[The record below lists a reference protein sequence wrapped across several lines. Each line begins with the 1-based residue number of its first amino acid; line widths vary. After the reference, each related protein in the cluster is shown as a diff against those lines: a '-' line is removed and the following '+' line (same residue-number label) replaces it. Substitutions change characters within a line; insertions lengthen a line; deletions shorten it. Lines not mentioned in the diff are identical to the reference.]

1 MARTPEEI
9 EALLDRVEALLEKA
23 DKAEADYQ
31 YGEKLKGWTEKFKDK
46 LDPYVETMKGLNGDE
61 FDLYKESMDEYD
73 KDYSDIAD
81 EDYIVK
87 LIENI
92 TSTVDKLRNVLN
104 DNDVEVKADE
114 DSVEVESDKVDAV
127 AETENAEPEKEEP
140 ATDETEAEAK
150 KDDVKED
157 KAEGDTVEEDK
168 VKEEKAEPTEEEEL
182 EAFMKELEEED
193 DGDKRWR

>member
-81 EDYIVK
+81 EDYVVK

-127 AETENAEPEKEEP
+127 AETDNAEPEKEEP
-140 ATDETEAEAK
+140 ATDETEADAK
-150 KDDVKED
+150 EDDVKED

-168 VKEEKAEPTEEEEL
+168 VEEEKAEPTEEEEL

>member
-9 EALLDRVEALLEKA
+9 EALLDRVEALLERA
-23 DKAEADYQ
+23 DKADADYQ

-73 KDYSDIAD
+73 RDYSDIAD

-104 DNDVEVKADE
+104 ENNVEVKADE
-114 DSVEVESDKVDAV
+114 DDVKVEAGNDEAEPAKVEAEAEVDNAEPDEKADEKAEADIEQEDAKEDT
-127 AETENAEPEKEEP
+127 AETEDDADAPAEK
-140 ATDETEAEAK
+140 
-150 KDDVKED
+150 
-157 KAEGDTVEEDK
+157 
-168 VKEEKAEPTEEEEL
+168 TEEEEL
-182 EAFMKELEEED
+182 EEFMKELEEED

>member
-9 EALLDRVEALLEKA
+9 EALLDRVEALLERA
-23 DKAEADYQ
+23 DKADADYQ

-73 KDYSDIAD
+73 RDYADIAD

-104 DNDVEVKADE
+104 ENNVEVKADE
-114 DSVEVESDKVDAV
+114 DSVEVDSDKVDAV
-127 AETENAEPEKEEP
+127 AETENAEPDEKEEP
-140 ATDETEAEAK
+140 STDETEAKE
-150 KDDVKED
+150 DDVKED
-157 KAEGDTVEEDK
+157 EPEPESEG
-168 VKEEKAEPTEEEEL
+168 EEKAEPTEEEEL

>member
-31 YGEKLKGWTEKFKDK
+31 YNEKLKGWTDKFKDK
-46 LDPYVETMKGLNGDE
+46 LEPYVDTMKGLNGDE
-61 FDLYKESMDEYD
+61 FDLFKESMDEYD
-73 KDYSDIAD
+73 KDYTDIAD
-81 EDYIVK
+81 EDYIAK

-92 TSTVDKLRNVLN
+92 VSTVDKLRNVLN

-114 DSVEVESDKVDAV
+114 DVIEVESDKVDAV
-127 AETENAEPEKEEP
+127 AETENAEPTTDEAEEKEE
-140 ATDETEAEAK
+140 TETEE
-150 KDDVKED
+150 DNVESD
-157 KAEGDTVEEDK
+157 KADED
-168 VKEEKAEPTEEEEL
+168 AEL
-182 EAFMKELEEED
+182 EEFMKELEEED

>member
-9 EALLDRVEALLEKA
+9 EALLDRVEALLERA
-23 DKAEADYQ
+23 DKADADYQ

-73 KDYSDIAD
+73 RDYSDIAD

-104 DNDVEVKADE
+104 ENNVEVKADE
-114 DSVEVESDKVDAV
+114 DDVKVEAGNDEAEPAKVEAEAEVD
-127 AETENAEPEKEEP
+127 NAEPDEKADEKEESTDEKADTAEDDADAP
-140 ATDETEAEAK
+140 AT
-150 KDDVKED
+150 
-157 KAEGDTVEEDK
+157 
-168 VKEEKAEPTEEEEL
+168 EKTEEEEL
-182 EAFMKELEEED
+182 EEFMKELEEED

>member
-9 EALLDRVEALLEKA
+9 EALLDRVEALLERA
-23 DKAEADYQ
+23 DKADADYQ
-31 YGEKLKGWTEKFKDK
+31 YGEKLKGWTEKIKDK

-73 KDYSDIAD
+73 RDYSDIAD

-104 DNDVEVKADE
+104 ENNVEVKADE
-114 DSVEVESDKVDAV
+114 DDVKVEAGNDEAEPAKVEAEAEVD
-127 AETENAEPEKEEP
+127 NAEPDEKADEKEESTDEKADTAEDDADAP
-140 ATDETEAEAK
+140 AT
-150 KDDVKED
+150 
-157 KAEGDTVEEDK
+157 
-168 VKEEKAEPTEEEEL
+168 EKTEEEEL
-182 EAFMKELEEED
+182 EEFMKELEEED